1 MTRNSGTPAIKDK
14 RLYLSPP
21 HMSGEELVLVT
32 EAFQSNWVAPL
43 GPHVDAFEREFA
55 RAVDAPYAV
64 ALASGTAALHLAL
77 ELAGVS
83 RGDRVLCSTLTFIAS
98 ANPIV
103 YCGATPIFVDSD
115 LRSWNMDPGLLEEE
129 LETLARRGTAP
140 KAVILVHVYGQSAD
154 IDPILDACERHGVTL
169 IEDAAEALGATY
181 KGRAPGTSGRFGVY
195 SFNGNKII
203 TTSGG
208 GMLVCADEK
217 LAARARFLAT
227 QARDPAP
234 HYQHSTLGY
243 NYRMSNLLAAVGR
256 AQLRVLA
263 ERVRQRRRNFDYYE
277 GAFRDVPGITFMP
290 EASFGVGTRWLTV
303 ILVDP
308 SQFGATREDVRAHLE
323 SLNLESRPLWKPLHL
338 QPVFAGCRIVG
349 GPVAEGLFEKGLC
362 LPSGSQMTT
371 DDLSRVVEAVLAT
384 PGRRAARTPSSP
396 AVKVRDH

>member
-1 MTRNSGTPAIKDK
+1 MHAGPDSRI
-14 RLYLSPP
+14 YLSPP
-21 HMSGEELVLVT
+21 HMGSEEMALLQ
-32 EAFQSNWVAPL
+32 EAFASNWIAPL
-43 GPHVDAFEREFA
+43 GPHVNAFEREFA
-55 RAVDAPYAV
+55 EAVQSRNAV
-64 ALASGTAALHLAL
+64 ALASGTAAVHLAL

-83 RGDRVLCSTLTFIAS
+83 RGDRVVCSTLTFIAS

-115 LRSWNMDPGLLEEE
+115 LRSWNMDPGLLAEE
-129 LETLARRGTAP
+129 LEVSCRRGFPP

-169 IEDAAEALGATY
+169 IEDAAEALGAAY
-181 KGRAPGTSGRFGVY
+181 KGRAPGTFGRFGIY

-208 GMLVCADEK
+208 GMLVCADQQ
-217 LAARARFLAT
+217 LAVRARFLAT

-234 HYQHSTLGY
+234 HYQHSTIGY

-256 AQLRVLA
+256 GQLRLLPD
-263 ERVRQRRRNFDYYE
+263 RVQRRRRNFEYYDRALR
-277 GAFRDVPGITFMP
+277 GVPGITFMP
-290 EASFGVGTRWLTV
+290 EAPFGVATRWLTV

-308 SQFGATREDVRAHLE
+308 TQFGATREDVRAHLE
-323 SLNLESRPLWKPLHL
+323 LLNLESRPLWKPLHL
-338 QPVFAGCRIVG
+338 QPIFAGCRIVG

-371 DDLSRVVEAVLAT
+371 GDLSRVVEGVLAT
-384 PGRRAARTPSSP
+384 PGRR
-396 AVKVRDH
+396 RDEHYRLPR